1 MRLSTKHQNQQQ
13 VEFYDFT
20 GGLNTATTE
29 EQIAENQ
36 LSRCINFE
44 VQTITG
50 LLKTVDGTKIKYR
63 IPAHSDYKITSA
75 AYDTLNDHI
84 VLFADNGTVFSSK
97 LSSDFSKVVQIGRL
111 SGCLKPITT
120 VWEDGLIVASGGL
133 LQYIAGYQM
142 KTISTAPKQCNG
154 CYVRSGRVLVFD
166 DETIRYSGVG
176 DEENWTE
183 NSNDPSASVFVEAGY
198 KAGGK
203 IIGMVN
209 MSSDILIIKDNGMLF
224 RLAGEFPDWQIHEVA
239 RNVECKSRNAYC
251 NVLNNTF
258 ILGTR
263 RLQAITTTDEYGSMK
278 PADIAQNVRR
288 ELGKLGVSVSVRYV
302 APLNQLWILDGT
314 ENVLLY
320 DLNVQGFFKRL
331 FNAAVTDVLAIDEDV
346 YVIKEDG
353 VDVLDEFS
361 YTDEGKPLEYDLQ
374 MKTHIS
380 HYNYLLKRIVLAC
393 TGFADSGTN
402 AALHIGRSIKVP
414 IPVQYIAGLDSLVY
428 GNTNFVY
435 FNNDYVF
442 NTELRRVVYSNQ
454 DDLVYG
460 NIEYVYDNEQYVLD
474 YDSYVISDKR
484 IRYRDKSIRIKL
496 YGNGCKF
503 ILNKIKLDVVEV

>member
-1 MRLSTKHQNQQQ
+1 MQLSTKHPNQQQ

-36 LSRCINFE
+36 LARCINFE
-44 VQTITG
+44 VQNITG
-50 LLKTVDGTKIKYR
+50 LLKTVDGTVKKYR
-63 IPAHSDYKITSA
+63 IPLNSDYKITSA
-75 AYDTLNDHI
+75 AYDVLNEHI

-97 LSSDFSKVVQIGRL
+97 LSSDFAMVVQIGRL
-111 SGCLKPITT
+111 SGNLKPITA
-120 VWEDGLIVASGGL
+120 VWEDGLVVASGGH

-142 KTISTAPKQCNG
+142 KTIDTSPQECKG

-166 DETIRYSGVG
+166 NEMIRYSGVG

-198 KAGGK
+198 KAGGN

-224 RLAGEFPDWQIHEVA
+224 RLAGEFPDWEIHEVA

-258 ILGTR
+258 IIGAQ
-263 RLQAITTTDEYGSMK
+263 RLQAVTTTDEYGSMK
-278 PADIAQNVRR
+278 PTDIAQNVRK
-288 ELGKLGVSVSVRYV
+288 ELNKLGASVSIRYV

-314 ENVLLY
+314 EDVLFY
-320 DLNVQGFFKRL
+320 DLNVQGFFKRR
-331 FNAAVTDVLAIDEDV
+331 FNAVVTDVLAIDEEV
-346 YVIKEDG
+346 YVIKNDG
-353 VDVLDEFS
+353 VDMLNQFS
-361 YTDEGKPLEYDLQ
+361 YTDEGQPLEYDLQ
-374 MKTHIS
+374 LKTHIS
-380 HYNYLLKRIVLAC
+380 HYNYLLKRVVLAC

-402 AALHIGRSIKVP
+402 AALHIGRSIKIP
-414 IPVQYIAGLDSLVY
+414 IPVQYIAGLDSVVY
-428 GNTNFVY
+428 GNYNFVY

-454 DDLVYG
+454 DDVVYG
-460 NIEYVYDNEQYVLD
+460 NIEYVYDNEQFVLD

>member
-1 MRLSTKHQNQQQ
+1 MRLSTKHPSQQQ
-13 VEFYDFT
+13 VEFYEFT

-36 LSRCINFE
+36 LAKCINFE

-50 LLKTVDGTKIKYR
+50 LLKTVDGTKRKYR
-63 IPAHSDYKITSA
+63 IPANSDYKITSA
-75 AYDTLNDHI
+75 AYDTLNKHI
-84 VLFADNGTVFSSK
+84 ILFADNGTVFSSK
-97 LSSDFSKVVQIGRL
+97 LSSNFSKVVQIGRL

-142 KTISTAPKQCNG
+142 KTISTSPKQCNG

-166 DETIRYSGVG
+166 NETIRYSGVG
-176 DEENWTE
+176 DEENWKE
-183 NSNDPSASVFVEAGY
+183 DSNDPSASVFVEAGY

-278 PADIAQNVRR
+278 PADVAQNVRR
-288 ELGKLGVSVSVRYV
+288 ELEKFGTSVSARYV

-314 ENVLLY
+314 EDVLLY
-320 DLNVQGFFKRL
+320 DLNVQGFFKRR
-331 FNAAVTDVLAIDEDV
+331 FNAAVTDVLAIDEEV

-361 YTDEGKPLEYDLQ
+361 YMDEGKPLEYDLQ

-380 HYNYLLKRIVLAC
+380 HYNYLIKRVALAC
-393 TGFADSGTN
+393 TGFANSGTN
-402 AALHIGRSIKVP
+402 AVLSIGRSIKMPV
-414 IPVQYIAGLDSLVY
+414 PVQYVAGFDSVVY
-428 GNTNFVY
+428 DNTNFVY
-435 FNNDYVF
+435 LNKNYVY
-442 NTELRRVVYSNQ
+442 NTEMHKIVYSNQ
-454 DDLVYG
+454 DYYVCENL
-460 NIEYVYDNEQYVLD
+460 EYVYNNEHYVLD
-474 YDSYVISDKR
+474 YNAYVISDKR
-484 IRYRDKSIRIKL
+484 VRYRDKAIRIKL
-496 YGNGCKF
+496 NGNGCKF